1 MSDYSNEAYEAE
13 ECGKYRQMFPTETK
27 GLSDEAL
34 FDLTRE
40 TTDDMDAAGWQALFE
55 TRGKINL
62 SIIRDAF
69 QDAKDRDLRLSDEL
83 LVAVIKRAGKTWT
96 EFTDNEDSDGA
107 IAFLEKAETTAA
119 QVSITDPGISALVKK
134 MDTAFHD
141 AIKDDVEAVVKGKTT
156 AVRTYASF
164 KRIYTLE
171 EMNRMPIPG
180 TEAEQVTGN
189 QRPDKVKTKDQT
201 GKPITVTWSNDF
213 VSAMPEG
220 KEYEGILD
228 NIAKE
233 VKSPGS
239 VPALKGKSKQ
249 SLAALKSDATT
260 RRNALRSMVKKAISL
275 HHQWE
280 AVRGMPLVGF
290 NWIPGTK
297 EKHSAIIPEQ
307 FGEGTEGDKPTIVTV
322 APRSIWMYPANEPA
336 NGRDFSVTQFLAFDV
351 PAAIAA
357 GGTMAELVATAGRG
371 SDDTADGDGDGE
383 DMAEDQAMATMS
395 MVVNYLN
402 KRENVANVLR
412 IIADK
417 KHSDH
422 NDWIENIG
430 DLYVA
435 LHPIVRKTRNQY
447 EALKET
453 KLEGFEDKAVA

>member
-1 MSDYSNEAYEAE
+1 MSNETIIDVVAIREAFE
-13 ECGKYRQMFPTETK
+13 DERGRTLM
-27 GLSDEAL
+27 LSDEI
-34 FDLTRE
+34 LT
-40 TTDDMDAAGWQALFE
+40 
-55 TRGKINL
+55 
-62 SIIRDAF
+62 
-69 QDAKDRDLRLSDEL
+69 
-83 LVAVIKRAGKTWT
+83 AVIKRAGAKWDAFT
-96 EFTDNEDSDGA
+96 ENDDEEGA
-107 IAFLEKAETTAA
+107 LKFLEEAEKIAS
-119 QVSITDPGISALVKK
+119 QVSISDPGITALVKK

-290 NWIPGTK
+290 NWISGTK

-322 APRSIWMYPANEPA
+322 APRSIWMYPATEQA

-351 PAAIAA
+351 PAAINA

-371 SDDTADGDGDGE
+371 ATDTDDDEAGDGE
-383 DMAEDQAMATMS
+383 DMTEDQAMANMS
-395 MVVNYLN
+395 QVVNYLN
-402 KRENVANVLR
+402 KRENMANVLR
-412 IIADK
+412 ILADK
-417 KHSDH
+417 KHDEH
-422 NDWIENIG
+422 GDMVELIG
-430 DLYVA
+430 DLYSQLYPVA
-435 LHPIVRKTRNQY
+435 RKIRAEY
-447 EALKET
+447 ETLKET
-453 KLEGFEDKAVA
+453 KMEGFEKAA